1 MERAGSGSSDPWT
14 PHKARACRD
23 GAGDTKILLPPGPFL
38 PPHPSP
44 FSPLEAWEFSPNFKL
59 VKDLGLKERI
69 STKTRP
75 PRSALFVSPRSCINS
90 SSPCELNLL
99 SNKIIM
105 IRNLQTSVK
114 RLCFKNNQ
122 FPAWRKDEGRKK
134 NAKNTYIHRQAP
146 DLEQKKTAWIYFKV
160 STTIRTT

>member
-14 PHKARACRD
+14 PQKARTCRD
-23 GAGDTKILLPPGPFL
+23 GAGDTKILLPPAPFL
-38 PPHPSP
+38 PPTLPSL

-59 VKDLGLKERI
+59 VKDLGLRERI

-75 PRSALFVSPRSCINS
+75 PRRALFVSPRSCINS
-90 SSPCELNLL
+90 SSLCELNPL

-105 IRNLQTSVK
+105 IRNLQASVK

-122 FPAWRKDEGRKK
+122 FPARRKGEGRKK
-134 NAKNTYIHRQAP
+134 KMQNTHIYTDKRQTWSR
-146 DLEQKKTAWIYFKV
+146 KKQHGFIL
-160 STTIRTT
+160 R